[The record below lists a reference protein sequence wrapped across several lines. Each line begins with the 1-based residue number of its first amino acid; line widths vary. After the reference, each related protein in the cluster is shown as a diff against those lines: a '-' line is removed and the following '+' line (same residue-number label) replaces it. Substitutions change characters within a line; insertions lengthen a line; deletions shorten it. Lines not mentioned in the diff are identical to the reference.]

1 MLPFDMTFKEI
12 AALSK
17 PIDTEILVYGRLPLM
32 TTRSCIIKPAY
43 GTCACEHTVEL
54 RASGAKSYPVLR
66 AYGCRNL
73 ILSSEKL
80 FLADNTKSYSSLDVW
95 GARLSFTTE
104 NARECVEIIRRYMGE
119 GEYKPSNTT
128 RGLYFGR
135 APGV

>member
-1 MLPFDMTFKEI
+1 MNTFERYAPFVQDFIYANGWERLRPI
-12 AALSK
+12 QIEAARV
-17 PIDTEILVYGRLPLM
+17 IFDTND
-32 TTRSCIIKPAY
+32 
-43 GTCACEHTVEL
+43 
-54 RASGAKSYPVLR
+54 
-66 AYGCRNL
+66 NL